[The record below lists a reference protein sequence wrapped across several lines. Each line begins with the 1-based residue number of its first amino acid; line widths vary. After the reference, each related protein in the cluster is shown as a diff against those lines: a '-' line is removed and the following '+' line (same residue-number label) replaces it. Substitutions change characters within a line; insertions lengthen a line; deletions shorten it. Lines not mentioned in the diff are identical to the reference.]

1 MGSKVKKFSGSVNT
15 KDLYNIGFSFKEDN
29 KKQQNRNGVTITGSD
44 IKDLIDKP
52 GGGKPRL
59 TITKSKST
67 LDDKANLVPDETKG
81 QTQFEVGKDFLGV
94 KWKKKFKS
102 GGLTKWF
109 NEKWVDIS
117 APKKGGGYKECG
129 RKSASGSNRKY
140 PKCVPAAKASR
151 MTESEKRSAVARKRA
166 AGNVGPKPTN
176 VKTFTKRY
184 YGGMIDI

>member
-1 MGSKVKKFSGSVNT
+1 MGSKVKKFSGSVNIE
-15 KDLYNIGFSFKEDN
+15 DLYNIGFSFKEDN

-44 IKDLIDKP
+44 IKDLIDNP

-184 YGGMIDI
+184 YGGMIDV

>member
-1 MGSKVKKFSGSVNT
+1 MI
-15 KDLYNIGFSFKEDN
+15 L
-29 KKQQNRNGVTITGSD
+29 R
-44 IKDLIDKP
+44 
-52 GGGKPRL
+52 
-59 TITKSKST
+59 
-67 LDDKANLVPDETKG
+67 
-81 QTQFEVGKDFLGV
+81 
-94 KWKKKFKS
+94 KKKFEYGKIKKNRPTEREKGIVKNYNIKKEKDYS
-102 GGLTKWF
+102 LYGTSGGTRVTKKDINKLTNKKPNTKPFDFIEEVFKTPYKIRGGDLPKNKKGGLTKWF

-117 APKKGGGYKECG
+117 APKRGGGYKECG

-166 AGNVGPKPTN
+166 AGNPGGKPTN